1 MLLKRLVKSM
11 MLTLFR
17 VVFLLLFVLFHCMT
31 IKNLRQYNE
40 QERNRCQHMD
50 RKIKMLKSDVEYLQ
64 EEVNALHIVRD

>member
-1 MLLKRLVKSM
+1 M

-50 RKIKMLKSDVEYLQ
+50 RKIKMLESDVEYLQ